1 MVTLAKV
8 LVVDGS
14 ETFRQLMQVLL
25 SPYAGRVLA
34 ARGLRE
40 ACACIAEHAD
50 TSLVLSD
57 VRLPDGDGFAI
68 LARVRELAEPRPRV
82 LLLSTHPNPGDEQ
95 RAGALGALGYLCKP
109 ITLTDIRRA
118 CKAGSLIPRHPP
130 VRATRRSVGTALLID
145 GGAERDASLCFEI
158 RDLSVSGAFLA
169 THGPVPVG
177 TELRLALILD
187 GESLDVRAR
196 VVRIQE
202 PSWANEAGVGVRFD
216 GLPDAARRWLA
227 ARIEGG
233 GRLD

>member
-14 ETFRQLMQVLL
+14 ETFRQLLQVLL

-40 ACACIAEHAD
+40 ACARIAEHAD

-57 VRLPDGDGFAI
+57 VRLPDGDGFA
-68 LARVRELAEPRPRV
+68 LLSRVRDLAEPKPRV
-82 LLLSTHPNPGDEQ
+82 LLLSTHPNPGDEL

-109 ITLTDIRRA
+109 ITLQDIRRA
-118 CKAGSLIPRHPP
+118 CKAGNLIPRHPP
-130 VRATRRSVGTALLID
+130 VRARRPSVGTALLID
-145 GGAERDASLCFEI
+145 AGGERDASLAFEI

-169 THGPVPVG
+169 TLGPVPLA
-177 TELRLALILD
+177 TELQLALLLD
-187 GESLDVRAR
+187 GESLDVKAR

-227 ARIEGG
+227 ARIESG

>member
-1 MVTLAKV
+1 MITLAKV

-34 ARGLRE
+34 ARGLHD
-40 ACACIAEHAD
+40 ACAQITEHAD

-68 LARVRELAEPRPRV
+68 LSRVRELAEPRPRV
-82 LLLSTHPNPGDEQ
+82 LLLSTRPNPDDEQ

-109 ITLTDIRRA
+109 ITLQDIRRA
-118 CKAGSLIPRHPP
+118 CKDGNLVPR
-130 VRATRRSVGTALLID
+130 VRARRPSVGKALLMD
-145 GGAERDASLCFEI
+145 PGASRGASLAFEI
-158 RDLSVSGAFLA
+158 HDLSVSGAFLA

-177 TELRLALILD
+177 TELRLSLMLGD
-187 GESLDVRAR
+187 ESLDVTAR

-202 PSWANEAGVGVRFD
+202 PSWANVAGVGVRFD
-216 GLPDAARRWLA
+216 DLPDAARRWLA
-227 ARIEGG
+227 ARIAVS
-233 GRLD
+233 GRPD

>member
-25 SPYAGRVLA
+25 SPYAGHVLT
-34 ARGLRE
+34 ARGLGE
-40 ACACIAEHAD
+40 ACARIAEHAD

-57 VRLPDGDGFAI
+57 VRLPDGDGFAV
-68 LARVRELAEPRPRV
+68 LARVCELAEPKPRV

-95 RAGALGALGYLCKP
+95 RAVALGALGYLCKP
-109 ITLTDIRRA
+109 ITLQDIRRA
-118 CKAGSLIPRHPP
+118 CKAGNLIPRQPP
-130 VRATRRSVGTALLID
+130 VRARRPSVGTALLIEP
-145 GGAERDASLCFEI
+145 GADRDASLSFEI

-177 TELRLALILD
+177 TELQLALRLA
-187 GESLDVRAR
+187 GESLDVKAR

-202 PSWANEAGVGVRFD
+202 PSWASEAGVGVRFD
-216 GLPDAARRWLA
+216 ALPDAARRWLA
-227 ARIEGG
+227 ARVGG
-233 GRLD
+233 AGCPD

>member
-34 ARGLRE
+34 ARGLRD
-40 ACACIAEHAD
+40 AWAQITEHAD

-68 LARVRELAEPRPRV
+68 LSRVRELAEPKPRV
-82 LLLSTHPNPGDEQ
+82 LLLSTRPNPGDEQ

-109 ITLTDIRRA
+109 ITLQDIRRA
-118 CKAGSLIPRHPP
+118 CKAGNLIPRHPP
-130 VRATRRSVGTALLID
+130 VRARRPSVGTALLIEP
-145 GGAERDASLCFEI
+145 GSERDASLSFEI

-177 TELRLALILD
+177 TELQLALRLG
-187 GESLDVRAR
+187 GESLDVKAR

-202 PSWANEAGVGVRFD
+202 PSWASEAGVGVRFD
-216 GLPDAARRWLA
+216 ALPDAARRWLA
-227 ARIEGG
+227 DRIEGA
-233 GRLD
+233 GRPD